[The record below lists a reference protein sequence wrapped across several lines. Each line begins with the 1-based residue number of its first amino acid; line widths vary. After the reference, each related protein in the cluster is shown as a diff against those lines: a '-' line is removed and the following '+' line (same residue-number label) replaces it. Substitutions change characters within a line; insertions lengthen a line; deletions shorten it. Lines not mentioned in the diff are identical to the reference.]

1 MGLTQHSGGG
11 GKMLQVFHAAN
22 VGARE
27 REGNGEREER
37 EGSGV
42 GSTCKK
48 MEERETKKNFKT
60 TLDQVLCHD
69 PVTVPKEYSSAACH
83 TPIPP
88 FFPCTSKPVLRINPH
103 TLRVLSP
110 R

>member
-60 TLDQVLCHD
+60 TLDQVVSRPGHCTQRLLISRMPYPH
-69 PVTVPKEYSSAACH
+69 SSIFSLH
-83 TPIPP
+83 QQNP
-88 FFPCTSKPVLRINPH
+88 F
-103 TLRVLSP
+103 
-110 R
+110 